1 MADVA
6 LLERR
11 LLPPLLRRP
20 AVAAAVA
27 AAPVLMLDGN
37 LAPAALEVSWAAWA
51 GAWHL
56 LLGTCCLALAS
67 VAGWQ
72 ASTKWSNGHR
82 SLLLQEACR
91 QAAAAGAPVWFEPVS
106 APKSTRAT
114 ALLSL
119 LSFISPNE
127 QELAARAAGGS
138 GAAGSGGGAGAQ
150 QHPAPAPAQMLLS
163 LACGCTFG
171 LGVITCTACPGMRL
185 CGEATHCPIPRGAA
199 GTRWGRALRW
209 HLLALLFAASRVLR
223 MPHFLPAVSISVRA
237 PAPRARP
244 GKGYHTAQSSAR
256 HHNGAGA

>member
-1 MADVA
+1 MTGLA
-6 LLERR
+6 LSSLCLSAGGHFQLESHCDTQFPSCLPACPSPRSLPHASAAGDSGQLQRGWR
-11 LLPPLLRRP
+11 LPGGWLPLWPGAGP
-20 AVAAAVA
+20 ASRGG
-27 AAPVLMLDGN
+27 P
-37 LAPAALEVSWAAWA
+37 
-51 GAWHL
+51 GAWR
-56 LLGTCCLALAS
+56 GS
-67 VAGWQ
+67 GY
-72 ASTKWSNGHR
+72 SGSG
-82 SLLLQEACR
+82 
-91 QAAAAGAPVWFEPVS
+91 EPGQ
-106 APKSTRAT
+106 R
-114 ALLSL
+114 
-119 LSFISPNE
+119 
-127 QELAARAAGGS
+127 AARAAGGS